1 MDLKKYTTINKERV
15 NYSWRFTCFSSH
27 VALNMMYFSNETYP
41 GDIKPVRRRN
51 CITAGL

>member
-1 MDLKKYTTINKERV
+1 MDLKEYMTINKERV
-15 NYSWRFTCFSSH
+15 NYWRFTCFSNH
-27 VALNMMYFSNETYP
+27 VALNAMYSSNATYP